1 MSRRDHSQLPMPAL
15 IPCRHGS
22 AGREKGPLGAPCFMT
37 LEGSALWT
45 RMLR

>member
-1 MSRRDHSQLPMPAL
+1 MSRRDNAQLRMPAL
-15 IPCRHGS
+15 IACRHES